1 MNRGKL
7 SVNRCE
13 EAVNELGDRDILR
26 VYLFLPCLNL
36 DAGLV
41 KLRS

>member
-13 EAVNELGDRDILR
+13 EGINELRDWDILR
-26 VYLFLPCLNL
+26 VSLFLPCLNL
-36 DAGLV
+36 EAGLV
-41 KLRS
+41 KSSG